1 MSEAK
6 WGGSRPGSG
15 RKKTGA
21 GAVFVSTTI
30 SGPPEEIQRLKDNA
44 AAAGQSVSRYVLD
57 RLAQVG
63 PVDQDTE
70 RLIAKLQYENYAIKA
85 GRAK

>member
-1 MSEAK
+1 MEK
-6 WGGSRPGSG
+6 KTETRGGSRPGSG

-21 GAVFVSTTI
+21 DFFSTTI
-30 SGPPEEIQRLKDNA
+30 SGSPEEIQRLKDNA
-44 AAAGQSVSRYVLD
+44 AAAGKSVSRFVLD

-70 RLIAKLQYENYAIKA
+70 RLIGFKKPNQY
-85 GRAK
+85 